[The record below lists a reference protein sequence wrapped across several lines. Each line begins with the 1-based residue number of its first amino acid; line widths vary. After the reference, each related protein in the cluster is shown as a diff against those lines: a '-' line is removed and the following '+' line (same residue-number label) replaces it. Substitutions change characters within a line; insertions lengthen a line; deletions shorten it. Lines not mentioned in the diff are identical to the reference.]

1 MSQNFLVLEW
11 LVTYKE
17 SIEQHC
23 FVRVLLMLKQ
33 NIYYLYNKKKII
45 IKKKEKRAARSTGN
59 YEMCWRQNFCTFQS
73 PIFLS
78 PEFVWLTTMDQKNL
92 IPHIKQRFTDSA
104 KV

>member
-23 FVRVLLMLKQ
+23 FVRGLGLLMLKQ
-33 NIYYLYNKKKII
+33 NIYYLYNKIN
-45 IKKKEKRAARSTGN
+45 KKKKRAARSTGN
-59 YEMCWRQNFCTFQS
+59 YEMCWRQNFCTFQL
-73 PIFLS
+73 PIFQS
-78 PEFVWLTTMDQKNL
+78 PEFVWLTTMVQKNL
-92 IPHIKQRFTDSA
+92 IPHIKQRFTDNA